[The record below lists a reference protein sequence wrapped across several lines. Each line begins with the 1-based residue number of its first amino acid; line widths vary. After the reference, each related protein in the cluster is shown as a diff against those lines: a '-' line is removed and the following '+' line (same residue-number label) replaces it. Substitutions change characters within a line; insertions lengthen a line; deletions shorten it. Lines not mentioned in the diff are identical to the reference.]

1 MKTKIFKKILCCVFF
16 LIVLL
21 SGCKGEEKE
30 KRQPQTVLPEYAG
43 TIIAVGDSLTAGLGV
58 MEKEAYPAL
67 LEEKLHQTGYPY
79 RVINA
84 GVSGE
89 TSSGTLARID
99 WVVSKQPDIVIL
111 ESGANDALRGLSA
124 KLIRKNLN
132 QTILKLQAK
141 NIEVVLAG
149 MQIVQNLGPEYTAS
163 FTKLYADIARE
174 RHVLL
179 IPFFLRGVAGVR
191 SLNQA
196 DTIHPT
202 AEGYR
207 IVADTVYPYVVQ
219 AIEKKGQIGKTNLG
233 WRQQE

>member
-1 MKTKIFKKILCCVFF
+1 MKANTCKKILCCGFF

-21 SGCKGEEKE
+21 SGCKGGEQKNG
-30 KRQPQTVLPEYAG
+30 QPQPVLPESAG

-58 MEKEAYPAL
+58 MENEAYPAL
-67 LEEKLHQTGYPY
+67 LEERLRENGYPY
-79 RVINA
+79 RVVNA

-99 WVVSKQPDIVIL
+99 WIISKQPDIVIL
-111 ESGANDALRGLSA
+111 ESGANDALRGLPT
-124 KLIRKNLN
+124 KLIRKNLDKAI
-132 QTILKLQAK
+132 TKLQAK

-163 FTKLYADIARE
+163 FTELYADLARE
-174 RHVLL
+174 RHVIL
-179 IPFFLRGVAGVR
+179 IPFFLKGVAGVR
-191 SLNQA
+191 RLNQA

-202 AEGYR
+202 AEGCG

-219 AIEKKGQIGKTNLG
+219 AIEKKGQIRKN
-233 WRQQE
+233 